1 MHYTITWMRFR
12 RPPWILHNSAQ
23 RLNVSPSDG
32 QRSQVHH
39 MDNAWTQETE
49 PRILWKYQ
57 KHGALGDFPDFPH
70 LIFSGIIEMTY
81 VPLTSPKSVML
92 CVCVHVIWGAII
104 WTLKNGWKWWKI
116 MKNPAI
122 HRDRHL
128 QVSVE
133 QYSAK
138 GLTRLEACR
147 GLKEI
152 LWGTH
157 LIGICQKSPHSN
169 ISPWRTHL
177 NI

>member
-57 KHGALGDFPDFPH
+57 KHGALGDFPEFPH

-92 CVCVHVIWGAII
+92 CVCVFMSFGEQSYEHW
-104 WTLKNGWKWWKI
+104 KMDENGEKSWKI
-116 MKNPAI
+116 QQSTVIAI
-122 HRDRHL
+122 SR
-128 QVSVE
+128 
-133 QYSAK
+133 
-138 GLTRLEACR
+138 
-147 GLKEI
+147 
-152 LWGTH
+152 
-157 LIGICQKSPHSN
+157 
-169 ISPWRTHL
+169 SPWSSTAPRAWQGLRPAEDWRRSCEELT
-177 NI
+177 